1 MRSHPRAL
9 PAALLFAALTL
20 PACREKPPAAPP
32 PPAPAPPPAALPA
45 VEPAP
50 AVELSDGDAYFA
62 VIEPYMDRLSIY
74 DPPAK
79 FAAAYADAPEKV
91 RNLLTAHWAV
101 AEVSNGGFL
110 QLFSSAAG
118 VLAPEAV
125 AGLAA
130 LGLPE
135 NAAILTEAMAILGT
149 RYVREHNARH
159 KLVQALKRKNKSENP
174 FADLDERFFTQ
185 LKRRPGGFDAVAAA
199 YARSAS

>member
-1 MRSHPRAL
+1 MRSQPRAL
-9 PAALLFAALTL
+9 PATLLLAALAL
-20 PACREKPPAAPP
+20 PACRDKTPASSPPAPP
-32 PPAPAPPPAALPA
+32 PPPAAQPA

-79 FAAAYADAPEKV
+79 FAAAYAEAPEKA

-130 LGLPE
+130 IGLPE
-135 NAAILTEAMAILGT
+135 NAAILTEAMAILGKT
-149 RYVREHNARH
+149 YVREHRARH
-159 KLVQALKRKNKSENP
+159 KLVQTLKRKNKSENP
-174 FADLDERFFTQ
+174 FAALDERFFAQ
-185 LKRRPGGFDAVAAA
+185 LKRRPGGFDAVAGA
-199 YARSAS
+199 YARGAS